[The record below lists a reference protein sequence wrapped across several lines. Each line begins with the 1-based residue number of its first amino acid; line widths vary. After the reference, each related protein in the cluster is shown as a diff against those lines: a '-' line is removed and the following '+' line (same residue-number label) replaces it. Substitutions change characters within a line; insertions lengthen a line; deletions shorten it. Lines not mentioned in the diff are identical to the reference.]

1 TISIYGVILKNK
13 LELLGYRFEITGL
26 VFAVLAV
33 VWQANFSGWWDTERV
48 EWQYSI
54 QEEANL
60 AVLGTL
66 KDIALLQAID
76 DKEELKKRASRISQE
91 ANDAIWEIIT
101 ERLQRDK
108 RLKEQANLF
117 SVIAFIL
124 VALSAVFI
132 VVGKVLVYKSVKLSH
147 GKESLKP

>member
-1 TISIYGVILKNK
+1 MKNK
-13 LELLGYRFEITGL
+13 LELLGYRFEIAGL

-60 AVLGTL
+60 AVLRTL
-66 KDIALLQAID
+66 KDIVLLQAID
-76 DKEELKKRASRISQE
+76 DQEELKKRASHISQE
-91 ANDAIWEIIT
+91 ANDAVWEIIT

-117 SVIAFIL
+117 SIIAFIL

>member
-1 TISIYGVILKNK
+1 MKNK

-33 VWQANFSGWWDTERV
+33 VWQANFSGWWDTERF

-76 DKEELKKRASRISQE
+76 DKEELKKELAVY
-91 ANDAIWEIIT
+91 
-101 ERLQRDK
+101 
-108 RLKEQANLF
+108 LKKLTMQF
-117 SVIAFIL
+117 
-124 VALSAVFI
+124 
-132 VVGKVLVYKSVKLSH
+132 GKLSQKDC
-147 GKESLKP
+147 KEINDSKSKQTFSQ

>member
-1 TISIYGVILKNK
+1 MKNK
-13 LELLGYRFEITGL
+13 LELLGYRFEIAGL

-60 AVLGTL
+60 AVLRTL
-66 KDIALLQAID
+66 KDIVLLQAID
-76 DKEELKKRASRISQE
+76 DQEELKKRASHISQE
-91 ANDAIWEIIT
+91 ANDAVWEIIT

-117 SVIAFIL
+117 SIIAFIL

-147 GKESLKP
+147 GKESLKL

>member
-1 TISIYGVILKNK
+1 MKNK

-33 VWQANFSGWWDTERV
+33 VWQANFSGWWDTERF

-147 GKESLKP
+147 GKESLKL

>member
-1 TISIYGVILKNK
+1 MKNK
-13 LELLGYRFEITGL
+13 LELLGYKFEIAGL

-76 DKEELKKRASRISQE
+76 DQEELKKRASDISQE
-91 ANDAIWEIIT
+91 ANDAIWEIIK
-101 ERLQRDK
+101 ERQQRDK

-117 SVIAFIL
+117 SIIAFIL
-124 VALSAVFI
+124 VALSAAFI
-132 VVGKVLVYKSVKLSH
+132 VIGKVLVYKSVKLSH
-147 GKESLKP
+147 GKEPVKP

>member
-1 TISIYGVILKNK
+1 MKNK
-13 LELLGYRFEITGL
+13 LELLGYRFEIAGL

-76 DKEELKKRASRISQE
+76 DQEELKKRASHISQE

-117 SVIAFIL
+117 SIIAFIL

-147 GKESLKP
+147 GKESVKP

>member
-1 TISIYGVILKNK
+1 MKNK
-13 LELLGYRFEITGL
+13 LELLGYRFEIAGL
-26 VFAVLAV
+26 IFAVLAV

-76 DKEELKKRASRISQE
+76 DQEELKKRASLISQE

-117 SVIAFIL
+117 SIIAFIL

>member
-1 TISIYGVILKNK
+1 MKNK
-13 LELLGYRFEITGL
+13 LELLGYRFEIAGL

-60 AVLGTL
+60 AVLRTL
-66 KDIALLQAID
+66 KDIVLLQAID
-76 DKEELKKRASRISQE
+76 DQEELKKRASHISQE
-91 ANDAIWEIIT
+91 ANDAVWEIIT

>member
-1 TISIYGVILKNK
+1 MKNK

-33 VWQANFSGWWDTERV
+33 VWQANFSGWWDTERF
-48 EWQYSI
+48 EWQYSN

-147 GKESLKP
+147 GKESLKL

>member
-1 TISIYGVILKNK
+1 MKNK
-13 LELLGYRFEITGL
+13 LELLGYRFEIAGL

-60 AVLGTL
+60 AVLRTL
-66 KDIALLQAID
+66 KDIVLLQAID